1 MMTSMFSATGTKNT
15 GTKNGVMILI
25 PTIQKHPETRFGVIH
40 FHPKENLKEETLAL
54 CHSLVR
60 EKTTQ
65 KLKWNF
71 RNN

>member
-1 MMTSMFSATGTKNT
+1 MMMTSMSSTY

-40 FHPKENLKEETLAL
+40 SQYAHLKENLKEETLAS
-54 CHSLVR
+54 CHSHVR

-65 KLKWNF
+65 KFKWNF
-71 RNN
+71 RKN